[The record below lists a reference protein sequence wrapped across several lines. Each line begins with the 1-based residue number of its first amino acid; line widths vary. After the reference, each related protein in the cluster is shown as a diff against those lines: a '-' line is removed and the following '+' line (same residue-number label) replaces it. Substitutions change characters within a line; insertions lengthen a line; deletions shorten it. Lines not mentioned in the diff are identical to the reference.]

1 MSIASFLKLVEIQT
15 KVASLIPFLFGSF
28 YVYYR
33 FETFS
38 IVNALILFISMI
50 IFDMTTTTINN
61 YMDYKKA
68 IKKEGY
74 GYETHNAIVKDAL
87 QPGHVVILII
97 IMLVLSSLLGIVLV
111 MRTNLIIL
119 LLGMICFAIGIS
131 YSFGPLPISRTPFG
145 EVFSGLTMG
154 FILTFISMYVHI
166 FNQDVVNLNLIASHL
181 EMFINVSLILSLII
195 ITLPLVTGIANIMLA
210 NNICDMDDDIVNRR
224 YTLPIC
230 IGKENSLVLY
240 FALYVFGYCSIVLGV
255 VLNVLPFVSLL
266 TLLTIKPVVK
276 HVKQFNQIQTKKDTF
291 ILSVKNFIIINL
303 VYIVTII
310 LAILLKFV

>member
-1 MSIASFLKLVEIQT
+1 MSISSFLKLVEIQT
-15 KVASLIPFLFGSF
+15 KVASIIPFLFGSF

-33 FETFS
+33 FDTFS

-68 IKKEGY
+68 VKKDGY
-74 GYETHNAIVKDAL
+74 GYEIHNAIVQDGL
-87 QPGHVVILII
+87 EPRHVVILIA
-97 IMLVLSSLLGIVLV
+97 IMLLLSSLLGILLV
-111 MRTNLIIL
+111 TKTNFIIL
-119 LLGMICFAIGIS
+119 ILGIICFAIGIC

-145 EVFSGLTMG
+145 EAFSGLTMG

-166 FNQDVVNLNLIASHL
+166 FDQDVVNLSYIASHL
-181 EMFINVSLILSLII
+181 EIFINVSLILSLFM

-210 NNICDMDDDIVNRR
+210 NNICDMDEDIINRR

-230 IGKENSLVLY
+230 IGKENALVLY
-240 FALYVFGYCSIVLGV
+240 FALYVFGYCSIILGV
-255 VLNVLPFVSLL
+255 VLNVLPFISLL
-266 TLLTIKPVVK
+266 TLLTIKPVLK

-291 ILSVKNFIIINL
+291 VLSVKNFILINMA
-303 VYIVTII
+303 YILTII
-310 LAILLKFV
+310 FAILLK

>member
-1 MSIASFLKLVEIQT
+1 
-15 KVASLIPFLFGSF
+15 
-28 YVYYR
+28 
-33 FETFS
+33 
-38 IVNALILFISMI
+38 MI

>member
-291 ILSVKNFIIINL
+291 ILNVKNFIIINL